1 MTILVYRPLIIF
13 TIMSNY
19 LGVNTMVMIQEFV
32 YFNKEITIWLNETIK
47 FKKIVYITL
56 YRGEVI

>member
-1 MTILVYRPLIIF
+1 
-13 TIMSNY
+13 
-19 LGVNTMVMIQEFV
+19 MVMIQEFV